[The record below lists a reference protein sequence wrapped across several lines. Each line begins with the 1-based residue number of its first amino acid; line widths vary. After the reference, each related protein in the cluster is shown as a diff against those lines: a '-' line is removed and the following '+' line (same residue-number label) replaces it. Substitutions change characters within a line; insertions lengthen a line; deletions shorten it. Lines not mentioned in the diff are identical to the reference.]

1 MGKRVY
7 TNEFKAEVS
16 EFYQTHTIAETM
28 SKYGV
33 SDRSVTLWSRKL
45 GYPAKPSGVMNFPND
60 FKHEVCQYYD
70 NHTGYETISK
80 YDISSATLFEWR
92 KTLGYRNKS
101 RGYNLYME
109 GLQPTV
115 TKRERRNFVMTKSE
129 NGDLKAK
136 VADLQYK
143 LSAMELVVTQTL
155 KGLGAEIESTLEA
168 FDL

>member
-1 MGKRVY
+1 MGRKSY
-7 TNEFKAEVS
+7 TNEFKAEVV
-16 EFYQTHTIAETM
+16 EYFKTHNVFETM
-28 SKYGV
+28 QKFGV
-33 SDRSVTLWSRKL
+33 PRSNISMWALK
-45 GYPAKPSGVMNFPND
+45 SGVNKGKDKYAMN
-60 FKHEVCQYYD
+60 FKHEVCQYYE
-70 NHTGYETISK
+70 NHTGADTCAK
-80 YDISSATLFEWR
+80 FDVPQVTLAKWR
-92 KTLGYRNKS
+92 RELGYRNKHFNF
-101 RGYNLYME
+101 NLYTE

-115 TKRERRNFVMTKSE
+115 TKRERRNFVMTKTE